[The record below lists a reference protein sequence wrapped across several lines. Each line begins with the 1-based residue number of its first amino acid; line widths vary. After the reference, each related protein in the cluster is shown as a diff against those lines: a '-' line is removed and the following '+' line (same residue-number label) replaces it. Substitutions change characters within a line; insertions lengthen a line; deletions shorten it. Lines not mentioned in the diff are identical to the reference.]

1 MSKPQVI
8 AILNPMSQFE
18 GLFDNG
24 CAPGLY
30 YSAWL
35 PETTPRAII
44 ILMHGLADHSGR
56 YDNVVNHLLPQ
67 GYAVWTFDQR
77 GHGRSPGQRCYVN
90 SFDDLTGDLAKF
102 VDKVRTANP
111 GLPLFLLGHSLG
123 ALEAADY
130 ATSTPAG
137 IDGVVLS
144 GLPLNIEHGVSH
156 LLVKLAKFFSV
167 LTPRLGV
174 QKLPSDTISR
184 DPKVVEDYVKDPLV
198 YNGKIPARMGAELF
212 RTTRAIK
219 SRLSNITLPIL
230 VLHGE
235 HDRMAEPSGSRLLFE
250 KAASTDKELEIF
262 PGCYHEIFNEPC
274 RATVLEVVSTWLNRH
289 TSRQLSAISYQK
301 INTK

>member
-1 MSKPQVI
+1 
-8 AILNPMSQFE
+8 MSQLE

-30 YSAWL
+30 YRALL
-35 PETTPRAII
+35 PAAQPRAAV
-44 ILMHGLADHSGR
+44 ILVHGLAEHSGR
-56 YDNVVNHLLPQ
+56 YENVINHLLPR
-67 GYAVWTFDQR
+67 GYAVWTYDQR

-90 SFDDLTGDLAKF
+90 SFDDLISDLAKF
-102 VDKVRTANP
+102 VSKVRTANP
-111 GLPLFLLGHSLG
+111 GIPLFLLGHSLG

-130 ATSTPAG
+130 AASIPTG

-156 LLVKLAKFFSV
+156 LLVKLADIFSV

-184 DPKVVEDYVKDPLV
+184 DRKVVEDYVKDPLV

-219 SRLSNITLPIL
+219 SRISNITLPIL

-274 RATVLEVVSTWLNRH
+274 QATVLEVVSSWLNRH
-289 TSRQLSAISYQK
+289 TSWQLSEDKYQISSIKGQLNPN
-301 INTK
+301 I